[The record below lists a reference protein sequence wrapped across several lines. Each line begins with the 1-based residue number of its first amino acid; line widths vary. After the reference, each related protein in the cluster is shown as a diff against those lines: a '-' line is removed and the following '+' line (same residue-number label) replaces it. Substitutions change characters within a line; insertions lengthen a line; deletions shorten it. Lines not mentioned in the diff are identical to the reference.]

1 MFELIIQPNTRLISD
16 IFIFT
21 YLLKAQFSL
30 TNKKQRSLFS
40 ETRKVSPISLRT
52 EILDATF

>member
-1 MFELIIQPNTRLISD
+1 MFELIIQPNNRLISD

-21 YLLKAQFSL
+21 YLLKAQSSL
-30 TNKKQRSLFS
+30 AIKKQQSLFS

>member
-1 MFELIIQPNTRLISD
+1 MFELIIQLNTRLISD
-16 IFIFT
+16 IFVLHT
-21 YLLKAQFSL
+21 PTKTQ
-30 TNKKQRSLFS
+30 QSLFS